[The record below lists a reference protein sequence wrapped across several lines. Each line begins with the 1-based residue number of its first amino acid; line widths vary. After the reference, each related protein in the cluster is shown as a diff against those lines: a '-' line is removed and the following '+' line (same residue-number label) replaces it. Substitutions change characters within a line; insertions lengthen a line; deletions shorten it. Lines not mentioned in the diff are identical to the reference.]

1 MGQPEL
7 TQVPG
12 IELAGR
18 EFMHAVFGLKPGE
31 TGIAP
36 NQARATIYVVRV
48 LTQEPDDERL
58 RSQFLES
65 GYNNLVI
72 MLAQGEAL
80 HTSVEW
86 YRGVAD
92 QYQVKWQRPPDERR
106 RM

>member
-1 MGQPEL
+1 MFARRASESG
-7 TQVPG
+7 V
-12 IELAGR
+12 
-18 EFMHAVFGLKPGE
+18 
-31 TGIAP
+31 AP
-36 NQARATIYVVRV
+36 NQSHAKIYVVRV
-48 LTQEPDDERL
+48 LNQEPDDDRL